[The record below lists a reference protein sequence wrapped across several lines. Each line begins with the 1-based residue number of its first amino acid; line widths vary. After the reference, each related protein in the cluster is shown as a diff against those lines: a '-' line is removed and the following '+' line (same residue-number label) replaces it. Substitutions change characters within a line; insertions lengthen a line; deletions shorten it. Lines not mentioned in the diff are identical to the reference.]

1 MKSVKIY
8 IKELGAIR
16 DSELYVK
23 PFMIFSGES
32 GLGKSYA
39 AFLVHYLYVIL
50 LTQRLKLF
58 FSKRKD
64 DFSKILENRIEGDLL
79 LEIPIKD
86 LIAWVNKD
94 AITYVGYL
102 IGNSK
107 LSGEV
112 QFDIQF
118 PAEAIEFKYGE
129 EMVGL
134 DNNEEVFYKIKTK
147 NFTYRILADRYD
159 STATP
164 FVELLRAELMA
175 DILGSHQSLRRT
187 YLMPPSRG
195 ALMDF
200 VERPAFRSGM
210 YEDFFDL
217 RLVLERPLPNPPV
230 LPPEL
235 IDTLYEVNDGIL
247 KQVEGKIMYYTK
259 HGVELPLGAAAS
271 SIKEMAPFTLFL
283 NKFSASDSSLLLEE
297 PEAHLHPYRQARV
310 ADLLAYAV
318 KMGCHL
324 QITTHSDYL
333 IKRLNN
339 LIKLYLLK
347 HRLNDSEEYRDLLDK
362 WHIKES
368 YIIDPK
374 MMAAY
379 LLVGED
385 DGTSKIVRQ
394 DISIDDEIPFD
405 SFYKMIEEDIEL
417 SREINKLC

>member
-8 IKELGAIR
+8 IKRLGAIR

-23 PFMIFSGES
+23 PLMIFSGES

-39 AFLVHYLYVIL
+39 AFLVHYLYFIL

-58 FSKRKD
+58 FNDLNS
-64 DFSKILENRIEGDLL
+64 DFSKILEKRKEGDLL

-86 LIAWVNKD
+86 LVAWINKD
-94 AITYVGYL
+94 AVTYIGYL
-102 IGNSK
+102 IGHDK
-107 LSGEV
+107 LVGDV
-112 QFDIQF
+112 QFDIPYSDESIKF
-118 PAEAIEFKYGE
+118 EYGE

-134 DNNEEVFYKIKTK
+134 DNNEEVYHKIRTK
-147 NFTYRILADRYD
+147 NFVYRILAGTYD
-159 STATP
+159 STAAP
-164 FVELLRAELMA
+164 FVELIRAELMA
-175 DILGSHQSLRRT
+175 EIFGSHQSLRRT
-187 YLMPPSRG
+187 HLMPPSRG
-195 ALMDF
+195 ALMDM
-200 VERPAFRSGM
+200 VERPVFRSGM
-210 YEDFFDL
+210 YEEFFDL
-217 RLVLERPLPNPPV
+217 RLVLERPLSNPPV
-230 LPPEL
+230 LPTEL
-235 IDTLYEVNDGIL
+235 IDALYDVNDGSL

-297 PEAHLHPYRQARV
+297 PEAHLHPHRQARV
-310 ADLLAYAV
+310 ADLLACAV

-347 HRLNDSEEYRDLLDK
+347 HRLNDSEEYRVLLEK

-405 SFYKMIEEDIEL
+405 SFYKVIEEDIEL
-417 SREINKLC
+417 SRAINKLC

>member
-8 IKELGAIR
+8 IKRLGAIR

-23 PFMIFSGES
+23 PLMIFSGES

-39 AFLVHYLYVIL
+39 AFLVHYLYFIL

-58 FSKRKD
+58 FNDLNS
-64 DFSKILENRIEGDLL
+64 DFSKILEKRKEGDLL

-86 LIAWVNKD
+86 LVAWINKD
-94 AITYVGYL
+94 AVTYIGYL
-102 IGNSK
+102 IGHDK
-107 LSGEV
+107 LVGDV
-112 QFDIQF
+112 QFDIPYSDESIKF
-118 PAEAIEFKYGE
+118 EYGE

-134 DNNEEVFYKIKTK
+134 DNNEEVYHKIRTK
-147 NFTYRILADRYD
+147 NFVYRILAGTYD
-159 STATP
+159 STAAP
-164 FVELLRAELMA
+164 FVELIRAELMA
-175 DILGSHQSLRRT
+175 EIFGSHQSLRRT
-187 YLMPPSRG
+187 HLMPPSRG
-195 ALMDF
+195 ALMDM
-200 VERPAFRSGM
+200 VERPVFRSGM
-210 YEDFFDL
+210 YEEFFDL
-217 RLVLERPLPNPPV
+217 RLVLERPLSNPPV
-230 LPPEL
+230 LPTEL
-235 IDTLYEVNDGIL
+235 IDALYDVNDGSL

-297 PEAHLHPYRQARV
+297 PEAHLHPHRQARV
-310 ADLLAYAV
+310 ADLLACAV

-347 HRLNDSEEYRDLLDK
+347 HRLNDSEEYRVLLEK

-368 YIIDPK
+368 YIIVPK

-405 SFYKMIEEDIEL
+405 SFYKVIEEDIEL
-417 SREINKLC
+417 SRAINKLC